1 MEQIDFKALAHQLM
15 FDLSDDELKDIEKEF
30 NTLLQQMELMD
41 AIDTDGVEPQVYCFE
56 DETTFI
62 RDDEVSNVFTQ
73 QQALANAPK
82 VRDGHFVVPKV
93 VK

>member
-1 MEQIDFKALAHQLM
+1 MQNIDFKALAHQLM
-15 FDLSDDELKDIEKEF
+15 FDLSDDEVSDIEREF
-30 NTLLQQMELMD
+30 NTLLKQMELMD
-41 AIDTDGVEPQVYCFE
+41 AIDTDGVEPQVYCFD

-62 RDDEVSNVFTQ
+62 RDDEVTNVFTQ
-73 QQALANAPK
+73 QQALENAPK

>member
-1 MEQIDFKALAHQLM
+1 MESIDFKALAHQLM
-15 FDLSDDELKDIEKEF
+15 FDLSDDEVKDIENEF
-30 NTLLQQMELMD
+30 NTLLKQLELMD

-56 DETTFI
+56 DETTYT
-62 RDDEVSNVFTQ
+62 RSDEVVHVFSQ
-73 QQALANAPK
+73 QEALANAPK

>member
-1 MEQIDFKALAHQLM
+1 MENIDFKALAHQLM
-15 FDLSDDELKDIEKEF
+15 FDLSDDEVSDIEKEF
-30 NTLLQQMELMD
+30 NTLLKQMELMD
-41 AIDTDGVEPQVYCFE
+41 AIDTDGVEPQVYCFD

-62 RDDEVSNVFTQ
+62 RDDEVTNVFTQ
-73 QQALANAPK
+73 QQALENAPK